1 LKRQRQQY
9 GNIFKAR
16 GIWYVRYFDTRVIDG
31 EVKRVRV
38 AKQIAKVREKINGV
52 LTTLPKAKARAL
64 AKPLLTKVNQL
75 DRTPETAVSLVD
87 FVERIYLPRM
97 EQQKRP
103 STVKGYRDIWA
114 NHLKARSAGFWMR
127 EIRTC
132 DIQRILDDIARP
144 GVLSGNS
151 LRHIKSQISGIFSYA
166 KQQGYFDGENPARNT
181 AIPPAPLSEETYAYS
196 LEEIGQIL
204 SVIPEPAGTV
214 FAVAAFTG
222 ARRGEIRGLMW
233 ENYQDGEI
241 QITRSI
247 WKGHITEPK
256 TRKSR
261 GAIPVIAPLAKRLE
275 SHRAHSGN
283 RKSGVMFPN
292 LNGSPMD
299 LGNLLNRAILPA
311 LNRCAVCGKPKEECR
326 NPLSEAKDTAPDH
339 EFVRDKILPEW
350 HGWHAARR
358 GLGTNLY
365 RLGVPEKT
373 IQAILRHANVSTTNT
388 YYIKSAAE
396 DTRAAMAKL
405 EQLVIGNET
414 PTETEQ
420 YENLASGNEVA
431 TEAAEPNSAAIH

>member
-1 LKRQRQQY
+1 MRRKRQQD
-9 GNIFKAR
+9 GHIFKAR
-16 GIWYVRYFDTRVIDG
+16 GIWYVRYFDTRFIDG
-31 EVKRVRV
+31 EVKRVRI
-38 AKQIAKVREKINGV
+38 AKQIAHVREKINGV
-52 LTTLPKAKARAL
+52 LTSITKAKARDL
-64 AKPLLTKVNQL
+64 AKPTITKVNQP

-103 STVKGYRDIWA
+103 STAKGYRDIWE
-114 NHLKARSAGFWMR
+114 NHLKGRSVGLWMR

-132 DIQRILDDIARP
+132 DIQRILDEIARP

-181 AIPPAPLSEETYAYS
+181 AIPPARLSEETYAYS

-204 SVIPEPAGTV
+204 SVLPEPAATV

-222 ARRGEIRGLMW
+222 ARRGEIRGLLW
-233 ENYQDGEI
+233 ENYQEGEI

-261 GAIPVIAPLAKRLE
+261 SAIPVIAPLAKRLE
-275 SHRAHSGN
+275 LHRAKSGYP
-283 RKSGVMFPN
+283 KSGVMFPN
-292 LNGSPMD
+292 QSGSPMD
-299 LGNLLNRAILPA
+299 LGNLLNRGILPT
-311 LNRCAVCGKPKEECR
+311 LNRCAVCGNPKEECQR
-326 NPLSEAKDTAPDH
+326 PLGKGKDIAPDH
-339 EFVRDKILPEW
+339 KFERDMILPEW

-388 YYIKSAAE
+388 YYIKSAAD

-405 EQLVIGNET
+405 EKLVMGNAEAT
-414 PTETEQ
+414 SSQ
-420 YENLASGNEVA
+420 SGNEVA
-431 TEAAEPNSAAIH
+431 TPEAEAPPALIQ